1 MMNIHIQRTFMRFRF
16 FLVCLLFLPL
26 ASAPGQS
33 AKALTILRKAVSTE
47 LDGPLFSRC
56 LAGVEIADAASG
68 EVLFARNEQLLL
80 RPASNAKLVTSA
92 AAVLGLPAD
101 FHFETR
107 LAAADSAMRTLI
119 CIGGGDPLFTE
130 QDIQKLAE
138 IAFASGTSSIDTLIM
153 DAALYADEFYGH
165 GWMWDDEPDPFTP
178 YLNPFSIANNTVVI
192 TVKRALGKTGEVEF
206 STTPASDMFTFEQYP
221 ATRTGYRIE
230 RLPRS
235 NHYRIH
241 GMPRSGVTERDR
253 FSIWQPQKLF
263 AEMLL
268 RALRQQGIATDSAVV
283 QYSVAQGVWRELGS
297 VRRRIDDV
305 LASMNKSSNNLSAE
319 AVLRALSF
327 GTGHKMEGVSAQDG
341 LAAMEGILRKNG
353 IRTDGIV
360 LSDGSG
366 ISFYNLVTAT
376 ALGSLLRVLA
386 KHPSAARYRSSLAI
400 GGKDGTLRNRMQ
412 SLPPA
417 SDVLAKTGTVRGI
430 SALSGYVQAPGGRLL
445 TVVLLMQNFTGSHSP
460 YKSVQDRIM
469 KHCLEYSA
477 SFTPVRQP
485 R

>member
-1 MMNIHIQRTFMRFRF
+1 MRFRF
-16 FLVCLLFLPL
+16 ILVCLLFLPL

-33 AKALTILRKAVSTE
+33 AKALTTLRKAVAAE
-47 LDGPLFSRC
+47 IDGPLFLRC

-68 EVLFARNEQLLL
+68 EVLFARNDQLLL

-92 AAVLGLPAD
+92 AAVLGLPSD

-119 CIGGGDPLFTE
+119 CIGGGDPLLTE

-138 IAFASGTSSIDTLIM
+138 IAFASGMSPIDTLMM
-153 DAALYADEFYGH
+153 DATLYADEFYGH

-178 YLNPFSIANNTVVI
+178 YLNAFSVANNTVTI
-192 TVKRALGKTGEVEF
+192 SVKRAPGKTAEVDF
-206 STTPASDMFTFEQYP
+206 AASPASVQFTFEQYP
-221 ATRTGYRIE
+221 PTQDGFRIE
-230 RLPRS
+230 RVPRS
-235 NHYRIH
+235 NHFRIH
-241 GMPRSGVTERDR
+241 GLPRPGVTERER
-253 FSIWQPQKLF
+253 FSIWQPQQVF

-268 RALRQQGIATDSAVV
+268 RALRLRGVATDSTFLCFS
-283 QYSVAQGVWRELGS
+283 SVRKEWSVLGS
-297 VRRRIDDV
+297 VRRPIDDV

-327 GTGHKMEGVSAQDG
+327 GTGKKKDGISAKDG
-341 LAAMEGILRKNG
+341 LEAMADILKKNG
-353 IRTDGIV
+353 VRNDGIV

-366 ISFYNLVTAT
+366 ISFYNLVTA
-376 ALGSLLRVLA
+376 ASLGTMLRVLA
-386 KHPSAARYRSSLAI
+386 KHPSSARYRSSLAI
-400 GGKDGTLRNRMQ
+400 GGVDGTLRNRMH
-412 SLPPA
+412 SLPAA

-430 SALSGYVQAPGGRLL
+430 SALSGYVQASGGRLL

-460 YKSVQDRIM
+460 YKDVQDRIM

-477 SFTPVRQP
+477 SFAPVRQP